1 MIETQESRSGEQ
13 YYLPRTLR
21 YINIVNIVMV
31 TNSTNPVL
39 FTKTFRRT
47 HLLVWNKCS
56 WHRLLGWEKNGV
68 QFLVES
74 PNLAPDFP
82 LQSRNL
88 IFTSFQICAVP
99 EELLRPKY
107 TSLLPTHIS
116 VFFILNI
123 NISIGVTK
131 DMLTLS
137 QSQVPGQ
144 NFWQH
149 SDLCSLKNLDRA
161 WHECCYVGNSF
172 SEQTETTPALSS

>member
-1 MIETQESRSGEQ
+1 
-13 YYLPRTLR
+13 
-21 YINIVNIVMV
+21 MV

-116 VFFILNI
+116 AFFILNI

-137 QSQVPGQ
+137 QFQVPGQ

-149 SDLCSLKNLDRA
+149 SDLCSLKNLDRSLA
-161 WHECCYVGNSF
+161 WMLLCWEFLLWTDRDNTCPLLVRSQC
-172 SEQTETTPALSS
+172 QTKGLHPIEPVSI